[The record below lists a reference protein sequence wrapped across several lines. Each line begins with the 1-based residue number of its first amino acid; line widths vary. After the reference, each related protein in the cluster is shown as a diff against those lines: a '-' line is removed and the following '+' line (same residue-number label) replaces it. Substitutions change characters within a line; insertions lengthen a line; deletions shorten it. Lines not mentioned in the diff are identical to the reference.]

1 MAKWELKV
9 NQVTVRTEDTALDTR
24 PFSPKD
30 EADLTRGPSDYFYH
44 YGPFS
49 SHGGGGGKMVFSIS
63 GDMLINMY

>member
-9 NQVTVRTEDTALDTR
+9 DQVTIRTEDTALDTR

-30 EADLTRGPSDYFYH
+30 EADVTRGPSDYFDH
-44 YGPFS
+44 YDPYS
-49 SHGGGGGKMVFSIS
+49 SHVGGKMVFPIS

>member
-9 NQVTVRTEDTALDTR
+9 DQVTIRTEDTALDTR

-30 EADLTRGPSDYFYH
+30 EADVTRGPSDYFDH
-44 YGPFS
+44 YDPYS
-49 SHGGGGGKMVFSIS
+49 SHVGGKVVFPIS